1 MKNVNINKKVKRDKY
16 LKRSSIA
23 CFCGAVVL
31 IVLTFIFTLPEFQ
44 KSLQDLNAWFER
56 VEFFIAQYNK
66 LAAFCMII
74 TLFIFKSVVPI
85 IPFSVLFISSGM
97 VFSAPVAV
105 GINAL
110 GFALLVVIKFLWGK
124 KYGGGNAHKIMS
136 KSKSVTDF
144 MDFKGD
150 GNKWMLVVLRFIPF
164 VPVSTVSRAYGATEM
179 KIAPFVGL
187 SLVGF
192 LPRLALWSFVG
203 TSIFNPFSVTFMAPF
218 IILLIISGISLQILR
233 VIS

>member
-1 MKNVNINKKVKRDKY
+1 
-16 LKRSSIA
+16 
-23 CFCGAVVL
+23 
-31 IVLTFIFTLPEFQ
+31 
-44 KSLQDLNAWFER
+44 
-56 VEFFIAQYNK
+56 
-66 LAAFCMII
+66 
-74 TLFIFKSVVPI
+74 
-85 IPFSVLFISSGM
+85 M
-97 VFSAPVAV
+97 VFSAPIAV
-105 GINAL
+105 CVNAL
-110 GFALLVVIKFLWGK
+110 GFALLVAIKFLWGK
-124 KYGGGNAHKIMS
+124 KYGGGNAHKLLIKSEPLS
-136 KSKSVTDF
+136 KF
-144 MDFKGD
+144 MNFKGD

-179 KIAPFVGL
+179 KITPFVGL